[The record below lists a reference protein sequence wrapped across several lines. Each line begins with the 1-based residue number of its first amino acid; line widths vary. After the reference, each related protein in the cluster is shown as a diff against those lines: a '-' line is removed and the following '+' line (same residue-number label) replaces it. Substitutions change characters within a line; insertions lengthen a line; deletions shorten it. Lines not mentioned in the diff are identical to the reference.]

1 MVIRESFPCKNIPE
15 ILDPSCKTGLDIW
28 ARFKG
33 EKLSNS
39 RVTHDWFH
47 ILGTLNVL
55 KYIRRVFIECNF
67 EIFLWLDQALF
78 GFDRNTVLC
87 YALCYVFNS

>member
-1 MVIRESFPCKNIPE
+1 MLINLSRTYLTIFSDSAIQFIAFCIPTKYHISMVIRESFPCKNIPE

-39 RVTHDWFH
+39 RVTHDWFSYF
-47 ILGTLNVL
+47 G
-55 KYIRRVFIECNF
+55 YFECT
-67 EIFLWLDQALF
+67 EVHSASI
-78 GFDRNTVLC
+78 
-87 YALCYVFNS
+87 Y